1 MINSRQGAI
10 IKKDV
15 FAIVANKQLL
25 TALIIVPL
33 VFTVF
38 FPTIFILIIRF
49 APDQVNNIEQILN
62 MLPEDMR
69 TGDMQTT
76 IIAFLLENI
85 MPLFF
90 TIIPILASSIMAAS
104 SFVGEKEKRTLETLL
119 YSPLTLTQ
127 MFQAKVWAS
136 FIISMAVT
144 YMSFVIMLIVVEALL
159 LLTFG
164 NMILPGL
171 SWLFI
176 LLAVTPA
183 ISLLAITLIVR
194 GSAKAQTM
202 EDSQQRSVFLILPIM
217 LVIVGQFM
225 GIVLINPWYLLIAGA
240 VLATIAALLMKGSMK
255 KFTYEA
261 LLKR

>member
-1 MINSRQGAI
+1 
-10 IKKDV
+10 
-15 FAIVANKQLL
+15 
-25 TALIIVPL
+25 
-33 VFTVF
+33 
-38 FPTIFILIIRF
+38 
-49 APDQVNNIEQILN
+49 
-62 MLPEDMR
+62 
-69 TGDMQTT
+69 
-76 IIAFLLENI
+76 

-119 YSPLTLTQ
+119 YSPLSLTHI
-127 MFQAKVWAS
+127 FQAKVWAS
-136 FIISMAVT
+136 FFISMAVT
-144 YMSFVIMLIVVEALL
+144 YASFVIMLIVVESLL
-159 LLTFG
+159 LFTFG

-176 LLAVTPA
+176 MLIVTPS

-225 GIVLINPWYLLIAGA
+225 GIVLINPWYLLIVGA
-240 VLATIAALLMKGSMK
+240 VLGAIAALLMRGSMK
-255 KFTYEA
+255 KFSYEI
-261 LLKR
+261 LLKK

>member
-1 MINSRQGAI
+1 VINSKQTAI
-10 IKKDV
+10 IKKDI

-62 MLPEDMR
+62 MLPEEMR

-76 IIAFLLENI
+76 IINFLLDNI

-119 YSPLTLTQ
+119 YSPLSLTQ
-127 MFQAKVWAS
+127 IFHAKVWAS
-136 FIISMAVT
+136 FVISMAIT
-144 YMSFVIMLIVVEALL
+144 YASFVIMLIVVEALL
-159 LLTFG
+159 LLSFG

-183 ISLLAITLIVR
+183 MSLLAITLIVR

-202 EDSQQRSVFLILPIM
+202 EDSQQRSVFLVLPIM

-240 VLATIAALLMKGSMK
+240 VLGAIAALLMKGSMK
-255 KFTYEA
+255 KFSYEI
-261 LLKR
+261 LLRR